1 MSRIEVVPFHAE
13 DALIPLCGDLHICD
27 ICYEI
32 IRELTLMGM
41 MHRQNPVPASPPN
54 HCFTL
59 FHISGFL
66 FVSVHVDG
74 IDPPKHVLL
83 SGLGFH
89 VIDRME
95 LLMWNRNVEIDR
107 THIRAICNKI
117 GERLRISLS
126 GEAPELS
133 LQMRRQLDQL
143 REPDSPSIVP
153 AIGRF

>member
-1 MSRIEVVPFHAE
+1 VNRRATTTFLVSTGSLFLTFAPHDLAWQVRHAW
-13 DALIPLCGDLHICD
+13 
-27 ICYEI
+27 
-32 IRELTLMGM
+32 R
-41 MHRQNPVPASPPN
+41 NPVAASPLD

-66 FVSVHVDG
+66 FVSVHVYG

-95 LLMWNRNVEIDR
+95 FLMWNRNVEIDR
-107 THIRAICNKI
+107 THIRAICNEI

-126 GEAPELS
+126 GETPELS

-143 REPDSPSIVP
+143 RELDEDASPSIVP